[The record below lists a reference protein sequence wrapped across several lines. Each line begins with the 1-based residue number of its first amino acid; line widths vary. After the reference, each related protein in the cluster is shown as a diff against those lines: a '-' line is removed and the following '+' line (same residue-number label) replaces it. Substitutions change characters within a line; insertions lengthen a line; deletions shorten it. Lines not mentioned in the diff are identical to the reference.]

1 MMAEA
6 AHLTSNHRALFWMYL
21 TVLHDGRGN
30 SLDQQPQGAFL
41 DVLDS
46 ATDAFQ
52 AGIALTDKVHHVA
65 VVDGVAAAVRR
76 RDVAC
81 AVQLALDVLQGGG
94 AYVRHLRRH
103 LQNAHASSRCQ
114 VGGAEHDM
122 EQAECVQ
129 DRC

>member
-1 MMAEA
+1 MGFRNICVHCLHVLSNDGRSNLLDEQPQSAVWMK
-6 AHLTSNHRALFWMYL
+6 LTL
-21 TVLHDGRGN
+21 LHDGRGN

-65 VVDGVAAAVRR
+65 VVDWVAAAVGSRY
-76 RDVAC
+76 VAS
-81 AVQLALDVLQGGG
+81 AVQLALDVLQRGS

-103 LQNAHASSRCQ
+103 LQDCSRMGWCT
-114 VGGAEHDM
+114 A
-122 EQAECVQ
+122 
-129 DRC
+129 